1 MRSLT
6 EEINDQLKT
15 GRRTVDRSMGE
26 IQKQFR
32 GADLRRVRVLA
43 AGALIVALAAGA
55 GVVVYRRLRRRTL
68 ATAPAGRFA
77 GIDPPPGGS
86 AQAVEASAR
95 AGGAGPL
102 VCGL

>member
-43 AGALIVALAAGA
+43 AGALIAALAAGA
-55 GVVVYRRLRRRTL
+55 GIVVYRRLRRRTL
-68 ATAPAGRFA
+68 ARRLQDALPGSIRHPAALRRQLKR
-77 GIDPPPGGS
+77 PLER
-86 AQAVEASAR
+86 AVR
-95 AGGAGPL
+95 AL
-102 VCGL
+102 

>member
-55 GVVVYRRLRRRTL
+55 GVVVYRRRR
-68 ATAPAGRFA
+68 PPHAGTGAAGGFA

-86 AQAVEASAR
+86 ARAVEASAR
-95 AGGAGPL
+95 AGGAGL
-102 VCGL
+102 

>member
-6 EEINDQLKT
+6 EEIDHQLKT

-43 AGALIVALAAGA
+43 A
-55 GVVVYRRLRRRTL
+55 
-68 ATAPAGRFA
+68 
-77 GIDPPPGGS
+77 
-86 AQAVEASAR
+86 
-95 AGGAGPL
+95 
-102 VCGL
+102 VC

>member
-43 AGALIVALAAGA
+43 AGALIAALASGCWPRGVPAAPPAHAG
-55 GVVVYRRLRRRTL
+55 
-68 ATAPAGRFA
+68 TAAAGRFA